1 MKKNKKRKPLGSIQF
16 KVILRAMTKEEMN
29 EVAEYY
35 FSNFFCLFWG
45 IIYTSDLCCAFASNF
60 FR

>member
-29 EVAEYY
+29 EVA
-35 FSNFFCLFWG
+35 
-45 IIYTSDLCCAFASNF
+45 
-60 FR
+60 